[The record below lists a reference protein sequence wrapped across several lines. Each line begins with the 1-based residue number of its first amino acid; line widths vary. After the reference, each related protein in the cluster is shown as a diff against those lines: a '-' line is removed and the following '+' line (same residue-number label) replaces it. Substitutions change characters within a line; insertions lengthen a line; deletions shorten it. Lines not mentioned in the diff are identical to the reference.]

1 MKYFA
6 TITTALFLVTMPL
19 AHAATPTP
27 TASATVKATTL
38 LDEIPAR
45 GVLRVGLTGDYKPF
59 SFVDKGPLGMQG
71 LDVDMAKSL
80 AEALGVRLEI
90 VHTTWK
96 TMLPDLLAG
105 KFDIAMGGI
114 TETLPRAREA
124 LFSDPVMNA
133 GKTAIALCADK
144 TKYET
149 LAQINQHDVR
159 VVVNPGGTNE
169 LFDRAHLQKAQLIVV
184 PTNPDTFQAL
194 LDHKADVMITDG
206 VEAALQHQLHP
217 ELCET
222 NPEHP
227 FTHSVLAYMLPR
239 DLVWQQFVNV
249 WLRQTNLDGEHA
261 ALVKKWTGG

>member
-1 MKYFA
+1 MTSVA
-6 TITTALFLVTMPL
+6 TIIASLFLVFMPL
-19 AHAATPTP
+19 AHAAPP
-27 TASATVKATTL
+27 TATVPTTAMASTL

-59 SFVDKGPLGMQG
+59 SFADSGQPGMQG

-80 AEALGVRLEI
+80 AKALGVHLEI
-90 VHTTWK
+90 VRTTWK

-114 TETLPRAREA
+114 TVTLPRAREA
-124 LFSDPVMNA
+124 LFSNPVMNA
-133 GKTAIALCADK
+133 GKTALALCTDK

-149 LAQINQHDVR
+149 LAQIDQHDVR

-227 FTHSVLAYMLPR
+227 FTHSVLAYMMPR
-239 DLVWQQFVNV
+239 DLLWQQFVNV

-261 ALVKKWTGG
+261 ALVKKWTGK